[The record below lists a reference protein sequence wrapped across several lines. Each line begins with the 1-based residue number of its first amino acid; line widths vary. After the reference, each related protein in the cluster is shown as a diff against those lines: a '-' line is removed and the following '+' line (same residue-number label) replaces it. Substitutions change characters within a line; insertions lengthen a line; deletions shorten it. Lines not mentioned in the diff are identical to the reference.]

1 MKRRRRIHRDIRQ
14 YAHPKGKMKQELTI
28 FQLAAIGAV
37 SIAYNELELAVDT
50 LMSAV
55 IGAPYNVCNPL
66 SDMDANIADI
76 AKGLNNFELEREDQK
91 QIAEALDVL
100 RQFTV
105 YRNAIVNVRIINL
118 TGGIMQGPKL
128 GKGKSTSPFTDKA
141 LNIFYDHLI
150 ALEKEFTSAAMLI
163 QSIAM
168 LRSLSPD
175 DPRRSSYYEGKRACC
190 SQFRGYGMRRNTLEQ
205 IPWLP
210 SKADLRDVKVKWQQ
224 ALQAE
229 TMAWLTAW
237 SGQSHSVWGQQTQR
251 PSSP

>member
-37 SIAYNELELAVDT
+37 SIAYNELELAVDA
-50 LMSAV
+50 LLSAL
-55 IGAPYNVCNPL
+55 IEAPYNVCNPV
-66 SDMDANIADI
+66 SDMNARNADI
-76 AKGLNNFELEREDQK
+76 AKWLNNSELEPEDQK

-105 YRNAIVNVRIINL
+105 YRNAIVNVRIMNL

-128 GKGKSTSPFTDKA
+128 RKGKSASPFTDKA

-150 ALEKEFTSAAMLI
+150 ALEKELTSAAMLM

-168 LRSLSPD
+168 LR
-175 DPRRSSYYEGKRACC
+175 R
-190 SQFRGYGMRRNTLEQ
+190 
-205 IPWLP
+205 
-210 SKADLRDVKVKWQQ
+210 
-224 ALQAE
+224 
-229 TMAWLTAW
+229 
-237 SGQSHSVWGQQTQR
+237 
-251 PSSP
+251 